1 ELLADE
7 GGEALAGGH
16 AHAHAHLL
24 HHAERHGNDDHH
36 PEQAVPVGGADRGV
50 SGDAAGVVASV
61 GRDEA
66 GPERREVGQRA
77 RPRYTEARDT
87 APHPGYEGTPRAW
100 RRARKRAH
108 NAEHDAPPSG
118 HKPLNGANSCAF
130 PASMAISPL

>member
-1 ELLADE
+1 
-7 GGEALAGGH
+7 
-16 AHAHAHLL
+16 
-24 HHAERHGNDDHH
+24 
-36 PEQAVPVGGADRGV
+36 
-50 SGDAAGVVASV
+50 ASV

-130 PASMAISPL
+130 PASMAISPLDVQERGRRQALLIGGSGESISAHGDSAVDDNQHLVRRLIAVNRPQHACTRPWS